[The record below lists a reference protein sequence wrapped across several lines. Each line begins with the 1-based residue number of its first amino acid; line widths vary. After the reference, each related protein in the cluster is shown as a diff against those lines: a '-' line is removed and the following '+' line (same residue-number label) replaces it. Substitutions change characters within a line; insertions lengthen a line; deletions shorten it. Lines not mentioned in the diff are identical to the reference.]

1 MGILVEYIRGE
12 ADKKGKDAAS
22 YLVEIA
28 KLASKCALATNIGK
42 FTHPDIKIC
51 AYIEPA
57 TQPISGYVYTS
68 GENVEPDIYL
78 TGGAVCMPVAKLL
91 VQQLEDGKTVYQHL
105 CHNTDFIRREFSELI
120 GVDYENVRADLLQVH
135 KGSELKESDQR
146 LKQVYFPVNDNY
158 HLLTVLPASSLM
170 YLLKRKL
177 KPLIDHGRDAR
188 DKKNAAYGQA
198 YSNLPGLTSIK
209 FGGTKPQNIS
219 LLNNRNGGT
228 AYLLPSLPPQLEPRN
243 IRRPRR
249 DFFSEMPL
257 YEFSENFHILH
268 ELYKIAHN
276 NLAIRKS
283 VRACEW
289 YIIDQVLKRVYA
301 LRKLESGWTARTQLS
316 VAEQL
321 WLDNANVEARSCSED
336 SLDQIATRFVRWFV
350 SAYEKTIGKEKII
363 LGEAELAHLKT
374 EIMDVLAADWEV

>member
-22 YLVEIA
+22 YLDEIA

-42 FTHPDIKIC
+42 FTHPDIKCC

-57 TQPISGYVYTS
+57 HQPIPGFVYTA
-68 GENVEPDIYL
+68 GESADPDIFL
-78 TGGAVCMPVAKLL
+78 TGGAACIPVAKLL
-91 VQQLEDGKTVYQHL
+91 IAPLEDGNTVYQHL
-105 CHNTDFIRREFSELI
+105 RLNTDLIRREIGELL
-120 GVDYENVRADLLQVH
+120 GVDYESVRADLLQVH

-146 LKQVYFPVNDNY
+146 LKQVYFPVDDEY

-170 YLLKRKL
+170 YMLKRKL
-177 KPLIDHGRDAR
+177 KPMIEHGWDAR
-188 DKKNAAYGQA
+188 NKKNAAYGQA
-198 YSNLPGLTSIK
+198 YSNLPGITVTK

-219 LLNNRNGGT
+219 LLNYKNGGN
-228 AYLLPSLPPQLEPRN
+228 AYLLPSLPPQLEQRN
-243 IRRPRR
+243 IRRPRH
-249 DFFSEMPL
+249 DFFSELPL
-257 YEFSENFHILH
+257 YEFSENFRILH
-268 ELYKIAHN
+268 EHYKIAHN
-276 NLAIRKS
+276 NLAIRES

-289 YIIDQVLKRVYA
+289 YIIDQVLMRVYA
-301 LRKLESGWTARTQLS
+301 FRKLEPGWSVKTQLS
-316 VAEQL
+316 MAQKL
-321 WLDNANVEARSCSED
+321 WLDNANVGARIGSED

-363 LGEAELAHLKT
+363 LGEAELAHIKT